1 MNSLGANEDPVSHQ
15 SPLAVF
21 LNELASTSDPATVGN
36 AICRGLLAQWSP
48 SQAVVRV
55 HRPEINCLDMVAHYG
70 ISQSWAEK
78 FSVIPLTANLP
89 ACESFHR
96 GVEIHLSPQEARD
109 RFPMASMVG
118 GNPNTASSGL
128 LSVVPLRSSGMPIG
142 TVVIMFSEKVS
153 LDWQLRSALNDLTAA
168 TTLWARCAWLVTDPN
183 RPQAEV
189 PQLITDRQNQI
200 LALVSDGRTN
210 ANIATELGF
219 STGTVKAEVAAML
232 RLFGASDRN
241 DLISKATQSWM

>member
-1 MNSLGANEDPVSHQ
+1 MNSLDMNEDPVSDQ

-21 LNELASTSDPATVGN
+21 VNALASTTDPATVGN

-70 ISQSWAEK
+70 LSDSWAEQ
-78 FSVIPLTANLP
+78 FSVLPLTANLP

-96 GVEIHLSPQEARD
+96 GVEIHLSPQGARD
-109 RFPMASMVG
+109 RFPMATMVG
-118 GNPNTASSGL
+118 GKPNTADGGL
-128 LSVVPLRSSGMPIG
+128 MSAVPLRSGGMPIG
-142 TVVIMFSEKVS
+142 TVVIMFSDEVS
-153 LDWQLRSALNDLTAA
+153 LDWKLRSALNDLIAA
-168 TTLWARCAWLVTDPN
+168 TTLWARSAWLVSDPSQP
-183 RPQAEV
+183 RPAV
-189 PQLITDRQNQI
+189 RPLISDRQQQI
-200 LALVSDGRTN
+200 LALVADGRTN